1 MNITTYGLDIAKRV
15 FQLYWVD
22 IKSGEIHNR
31 KFGKQELLELNDP
44 AMRLTLI
51 HSCLE
56 QQQILQG

>member
-31 KFGKQELLELNDP
+31 KFCKQENYWNFY
-44 AMRLTLI
+44 
-51 HSCLE
+51 HSGKL
-56 QQQILQG
+56 G